1 MSQSFFLL
9 APYKK
14 ESPRLVYSWAKLQE
28 TVADNRLYNQLEII
42 SIPYRL
48 LSLFPGPALQAADL
62 QCQCLSC
69 DI

>member
-14 ESPRLVYSWAKLQE
+14 ESPRLVCSWAKLQE
-28 TVADNRLYNQLEII
+28 TVAGNRLYNQLEIV

-48 LSLFPGPALQAADL
+48 LSLFPGSTP
-62 QCQCLSC
+62 
-69 DI
+69 